1 MTEQT
6 DEQTQIAV
14 NKLMGKKRFEVL
26 AQEWVYYAKIVWA
39 HDEYEAIRIA
49 LDEGFVN
56 EDIFDGADFE
66 INGAEEVADDTK

>member
-39 HDEYEAIRIA
+39 HDEYEAERIA
-49 LDEGFVN
+49 TDEGFTN
-56 EDIFDGADFE
+56 EEIYDGDSFE
-66 INGAEEVADDTK
+66 IREVEEIVDDTK